1 MSAKKA
7 EEPKKADDTKKGGFG
22 GWLSDILEPLVIVA
36 VDRAVADLRDDIDR
50 TVENVRADI
59 KAEMKSMETNLL
71 GQFTQLPGMVASQV
85 ENVALDAEQVA
96 EKVAGRFESFLN
108 PQGLAQD
115 VADKTGGLL
124 GGILNPG
131 AIAQQVIDG
140 ILPHFPRIPGF

>member
-36 VDRAVADLRDDIDR
+36 VDRAVADLRDDIKADM
-50 TVENVRADI
+50 VDLEN
-59 KAEMKSMETNLL
+59 KLL